1 MYICICT
8 YIYIQYIHLIFYV
21 ETNQNPIL
29 HHKMGPDL
37 RCASFTSFSSSFRPF
52 DLATEKATVARLKNN
67 VRPGIFPRSE
77 LENHHVYPLVN

>member
-1 MYICICT
+1 MYI
-8 YIYIQYIHLIFYV
+8 YIYIQYIHVIFYV

-37 RCASFTSFSSSFRPF
+37 RCASPLSLRPF